1 MNKKIKEIIQ
11 ASADVKN
18 KIAQNDAM
26 LATIDIC
33 VGAIVTAFKSGNKVL
48 FCGNGGSAA
57 DAQHL
62 AAEFSGRFY
71 TDRDALPAEAL
82 HCNTS
87 YLTAV
92 ANDYGYDL
100 VYSRIIKGTGN
111 KGDVLVGLSTSGNS
125 KNILNAFERIRH
137 QRGPLGQYAHLG
149 EGYYMFPE
157 LHGEIGSRM
166 IFNGKEVVVWSINNY
181 LGLAN
186 HPEVRKTDAEAAAR
200 WGLAYPMGA
209 RLMTGETSLHKELE
223 RKLAAHVYKEAAAV
237 VNYGYPGVVSAIDAL
252 LSRRD
257 AVVYDAESHG
267 CIIDGTRLHIGERFS
282 YKHNDIVSFEQNME
296 RAKKWTDEKGGGIL
310 VVTEGVFGMRGDQG
324 ILKEIAAL
332 KKKYNFRFF
341 VDDAHGFGTLGEGGR
356 GAGVEQGC
364 QDDIDVYFS
373 TFAKSFA
380 CDAHLGAVPHD
391 LADCVRFL
399 LGLDFCLG

>member
-26 LATIDIC
+26 LATIDTC
-33 VGAIVTAFKSGNKVL
+33 VSAIVTAFKSGNKVL

-125 KNILNAFERIRH
+125 KNILNAFEVAK
-137 QRGPLGQYAHLG
+137 QKEMLT
-149 EGYYMFPE
+149 
-157 LHGEIGSRM
+157 IG
-166 IFNGKEVVVWSINNY
+166 
-181 LGLAN
+181 L
-186 HPEVRKTDAEAAAR
+186 
-200 WGLAYPMGA
+200 
-209 RLMTGETSLHKELE
+209 TGETGGKM
-223 RKLAAHVYKEAAAV
+223 KAV
-237 VNYGYPGVVSAIDAL
+237 SDYLINVPSGDTPRIQ
-252 LSRRD
+252 
-257 AVVYDAESHG
+257 ESHILIG
-267 CIIDGTRLHIGERFS
+267 HIICQLVE
-282 YKHNDIVSFEQNME
+282 EQ
-296 RAKKWTDEKGGGIL
+296 
-310 VVTEGVFGMRGDQG
+310 
-324 ILKEIAAL
+324 
-332 KKKYNFRFF
+332 
-341 VDDAHGFGTLGEGGR
+341 
-356 GAGVEQGC
+356 
-364 QDDIDVYFS
+364 YF
-373 TFAKSFA
+373 K
-380 CDAHLGAVPHD
+380 
-391 LADCVRFL
+391 
-399 LGLDFCLG
+399 